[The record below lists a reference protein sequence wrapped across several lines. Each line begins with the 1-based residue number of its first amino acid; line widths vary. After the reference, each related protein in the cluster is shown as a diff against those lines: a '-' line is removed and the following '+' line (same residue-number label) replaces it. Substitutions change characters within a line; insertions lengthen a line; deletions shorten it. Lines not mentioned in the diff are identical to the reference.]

1 MFSGQGKLT
10 FQVLLIVLYQWS
22 MTLSRFN
29 LYDTDR
35 RFQRD
40 YLQFDC
46 LNYYVPRETR
56 AYQQL
61 SDVVDEVIPYC
72 FRPADESRETDEF
85 LNESLHQKLTFESLR
100 VANTSVQ
107 QFFSY
112 SVAMEVITRYQ
123 AYLSAL
129 ATATN
134 DYFYNCTPPRFGLRC
149 QYSFEFGDRL
159 TFNEIVHFAFSER
172 EAYSES
178 SGMKVEVPCY
188 ILLECHRI
196 GQPWCLDWREVCDG
210 AVDCFDEGT
219 DEQ

>member
-1 MFSGQGKLT
+1 MFPGQGKLT
-10 FQVLLIVLYQWS
+10 FQILLIVLYQWS

-85 LNESLHQKLTFESLR
+85 
-100 VANTSVQ
+100 
-107 QFFSY
+107 
-112 SVAMEVITRYQ
+112 
-123 AYLSAL
+123 
-129 ATATN
+129 
-134 DYFYNCTPPRFGLRC
+134 
-149 QYSFEFGDRL
+149 
-159 TFNEIVHFAFSER
+159 
-172 EAYSES
+172 
-178 SGMKVEVPCY
+178 
-188 ILLECHRI
+188 
-196 GQPWCLDWREVCDG
+196 
-210 AVDCFDEGT
+210 
-219 DEQ
+219 